1 VTIGPQDA
9 SRGTPRTGAFL
20 ALGALTALLA
30 GCERRNT
37 FVPPPPNEVTV
48 SHPERRTV
56 TNYLEYTGTAR
67 AVETVQVRARVEGY
81 LDRIQFKD
89 GQEVEQGQLL
99 FEIDPR
105 PFRAKLDAA
114 QAELAS
120 AQAQFARRES
130 DFQRDTRLRQR
141 GALSEEEYVTTRA
154 ERDAARAAVAAAQ
167 ATVATAEL
175 DLGYTQVTAPIAGH
189 ITERRVDVGN
199 LVGRG
204 DATPLATIVR
214 DNPIHAYWTA
224 SEADLLR
231 VRSKIPEGQRDVR
244 DAPMPI
250 DLGLA
255 NEQGYPHQGQFDYA
269 DPYVDPATGTITGR
283 GTFENPDHAIVPGMF
298 VRIRVPLERD
308 QDALLVPERA
318 IGSDQAGRYVLVVN
332 DRDVV
337 EQRPIVPGSLV
348 DGMRVIAS
356 NLEPDDRVVVNG
368 LQRARPGT
376 RVKPVM
382 AGATAAAKADAP
394 APPAPAPAAKDKQQV
409 TNNK

>member
-1 VTIGPQDA
+1 VPIAGGGAGVTIGLPA
-9 SRGTPRTGAFL
+9 GSVGRRRAGIGPAL
-20 ALGALTALLA
+20 AAAAVLVA
-30 GCERRNT
+30 GCQDRNA

-81 LDRIQFKD
+81 LDRIHFKD
-89 GQEVEQGQLL
+89 GQEVKQGQLL

-141 GALSEEEYVTTRA
+141 GALSEEEYTVTRA

-167 ATVATAEL
+167 AAVATAEL
-175 DLGYTQVTAPIAGH
+175 DVGYTQVTAPIAGH
-189 ITERRVDVGN
+189 IAERRVDVGN

-214 DNPIHAYWTA
+214 DDPIYAYWTA

-231 VRSKIPEGQRDVR
+231 FRATVPKERQDVR
-244 DAPMPI
+244 ENPI
-250 DLGLA
+250 AVDLGLT
-255 NEQGYPHQGQFDYA
+255 NERGYPHAGQLDYV

-283 GTFENPDHAIVPGMF
+283 GTFPNPNHTIVPGMF
-298 VRIRVPLERD
+298 VRIRVPLE
-308 QDALLVPERA
+308 QAHDALLVPERV
-318 IGSDQAGRYVLVVN
+318 IGTDQVGRYVLVVN
-332 DRDVV
+332 AQDVV
-337 EQRPIVPGSLV
+337 EQRPVTLGSLV
-348 DGMRVIAS
+348 EGMRVVES
-356 NLEPDDRVVVNG
+356 NLKPDDRVVVNG
-368 LQRARPGT
+368 LQRARPGAK
-376 RVKPVM
+376 VKPTT
-382 AGATAAAKADAP
+382 ADAAAPKGQP
-394 APPAPAPAAKDKQQV
+394 QV
-409 TNNK
+409 TSNE